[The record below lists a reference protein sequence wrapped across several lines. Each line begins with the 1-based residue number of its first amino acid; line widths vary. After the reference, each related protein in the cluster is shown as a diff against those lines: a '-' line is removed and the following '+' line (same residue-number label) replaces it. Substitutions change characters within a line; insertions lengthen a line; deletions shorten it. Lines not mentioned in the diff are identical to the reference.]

1 MKRNLAQ
8 QAEDVEQ
15 LLRLRFSFFWQL
27 WGGDGAASQGCLT
40 GLPHRAAS
48 QGCLT
53 GLPHSAGPA
62 FLSEHSHIF
71 LSKACVGPT

>member
-40 GLPHRAAS
+40 P
-48 QGCLT
+48 
-53 GLPHSAGPA
+53 PA
-62 FLSEHSHIF
+62 LRFSLSTATS
-71 LSKACVGPT
+71 S

>member
-53 GLPHSAGPA
+53 RPA
-62 FLSEHSHIF
+62 LRFSLSTATS
-71 LSKACVGPT
+71 S